1 MPTPASSSGSTAAA
15 SSAADSWDPQQYD
28 RFQAERSQPFWDLA
42 GLLQPVDAPRLLDL
56 GCGTGELTA
65 QLHARIGAAETLGID
80 NSQAMLE
87 QAAQYTAERITFE
100 HGDIATVGAAT
111 VGSADIVFS
120 NAAMQWLPDH
130 ETVLAGWTTLL
141 RPGGQLAVQVPS
153 NADHPSHVLSAE
165 VATES
170 PFVDAMGG
178 TPPPD
183 PVLGV
188 LKPEQYA
195 VILDRLGFGEQHV
208 RLQVY
213 GHRLDSTADVVEW
226 VKGTS
231 LTRFRTALADDA
243 LFDEFVARYRRRL
256 LDCLGEHRPFF
267 YPFKRVLL
275 WGRMT

>member
-1 MPTPASSSGSTAAA
+1 MPTPAC
-15 SSAADSWDPQQYD
+15 SAKDSWDPQQYD

-42 GLLQPVDAPRLLDL
+42 ALLQPVAAPTLLDL

-65 QLHARIGAAETLGID
+65 QLHARIGASTTLGID
-80 NSQAMLE
+80 NSTAMLE
-87 QAAQYTAERITFE
+87 KAAPYASDDVRFE
-100 HGDIATVGAAT
+100 SGDIAAVDAADT
-111 VGSADIVFS
+111 GTFDLADLVGSADIVFS
-120 NAAMQWLPDH
+120 NAAMQWVPDH
-130 ETVLAGWTTLL
+130 ESVLARWATLL
-141 RPGGQLAVQVPS
+141 RQGGQLAVQVPS

-170 PFVDAMGG
+170 PFVEAMGG

-195 VILDRLGFGEQHV
+195 VILDKLGFTEQHV

-213 GHRLDSTADVVEW
+213 GHRLDTTADVVEW
-226 VKGTS
+226 TKGTS
-231 LTRFRTALADDA
+231 LTRFRTALNDDA
-243 LFDEFVARYRRRL
+243 LFDAFVARYRQRL
-256 LDCLGEHRPFF
+256 LDCLGEQSPFF

>member
-1 MPTPASSSGSTAAA
+1 MATPAD
-15 SSAADSWDPQQYD
+15 SARDQWDPQQYD

-42 GLLQPVDAPRLLDL
+42 ALLQPVDRPRLLDL

-65 QLHARIGAAETLGID
+65 ALHARLGAADTLGID
-80 NSQAMLE
+80 NSPAMLDE
-87 QAAQYTAERITFE
+87 AAAHAGGGVRFE
-100 HGDIATVGAAT
+100 SGDIAGVDGAHT
-111 VGSADIVFS
+111 DRFDIVFS

-130 ETVLAGWTTLL
+130 AGVLARWATLL

-153 NADHPSHVLSAE
+153 NADHPSHLLSAE
-165 VATES
+165 VANES
-170 PFVDAMGG
+170 PFVEAMGG
-178 TPPPD
+178 APPPD

-195 VILDRLGFGEQHV
+195 VVLDGLGFDAQHV

-213 GHRLDSTADVVEW
+213 GHRLHSTADVVEW
-226 VKGTS
+226 TRGTS
-231 LTRFRTALADDA
+231 LTRFRKAMADDA
-243 LFDEFVARYRRRL
+243 LFDAFVARYRQRL
-256 LDCLGEHRPFF
+256 LDCLGEHSPFF

>member
-1 MPTPASSSGSTAAA
+1 MAAPANSGREQ
-15 SSAADSWDPQQYD
+15 WDPEQYG

-42 GLLQPVDAPRLLDL
+42 GLLQPVDRPRLLDL
-56 GCGTGELTA
+56 GCGTGALTA
-65 QLHARIGAAETLGID
+65 QLHAHLGAAETVGFD
-80 NSQAMLE
+80 NSQAML
-87 QAAQYTAERITFE
+87 ADAGAYASDNLRFE
-100 HGDIATVGAAT
+100 PADIATVGPQT
-111 VGSADIVFS
+111 SGRFDIVFS

-130 ETVLAGWTTLL
+130 PAVLARWATLV
-141 RPGGQLAVQVPS
+141 RSGGQLAVQVPA
-153 NADHPSHVLSAE
+153 NADHPSHLLSAE
-165 VATES
+165 VARES
-170 PFVDAMGG
+170 PFVEAMGG
-178 TPPPD
+178 APPAD

-195 VILDRLGFGEQHV
+195 VTLDALGFETQHV

-231 LTRFRTALADDA
+231 LTRFRKAMADDA
-243 LFDEFVARYRRRL
+243 LFDAFVARYRQRL
-256 LDCLGEHRPFF
+256 LDCLGEHSPFF

>member
-1 MPTPASSSGSTAAA
+1 MPTPAN
-15 SSAADSWDPQQYD
+15 SAADSWDPQQYD

-42 GLLQPVDAPRLLDL
+42 GLLQPVDRPRLLDL

-65 QLHARIGAAETLGID
+65 QLAARMGAPETLGID
-80 NSQAMLE
+80 NSQAMLDKAARYERGGVRFE
-87 QAAQYTAERITFE
+87 Q
-100 HGDIATVGAAT
+100 GDIATAD
-111 VGSADIVFS
+111 ADIVGTADVVFS

-130 ETVLAGWTTLL
+130 EAVLARWTTLV

-153 NADHPSHVLSAE
+153 NADHPSHLLSAE

-170 PFVDAMGG
+170 PFVEAMGG
-178 TPPPD
+178 APPPD

-188 LKPEQYA
+188 LRPEQYA

-213 GHRLDSTADVVEW
+213 GHRLATTADVVEW
-226 VKGTS
+226 TKGTS
-231 LTRFRTALADDA
+231 LTRFRTALADDG

-256 LDCLGEHRPFF
+256 LDCLGEHSPFF

-275 WGRMT
+275 WGRMR

>member
-1 MPTPASSSGSTAAA
+1 MTAPANSSS
-15 SSAADSWDPQQYD
+15 DQWDPKQYD

-42 GLLQPVDAPRLLDL
+42 ALLQPVDRPRLLDL

-80 NSQAMLE
+80 NSQAMLGE
-87 QAAQYTAERITFE
+87 AAAFATGNVRFE
-100 HGDIATVGAAT
+100 LGDIADVDAAAVGEF
-111 VGSADIVFS
+111 DIVFS
-120 NAAMQWLPDH
+120 NAALQWLPDH
-130 ETVLAGWTTLL
+130 ESMLARWAALV
-141 RPGGQLAVQVPS
+141 RSGGQLAVQVPA
-153 NADHPSHVLSAE
+153 NADHPSHLLSAE
-165 VATES
+165 VAAES
-170 PFVDAMGG
+170 PFVEAMGG

-195 VILDRLGFGEQHV
+195 VVLDRLGFTEQHV

-226 VKGTS
+226 TRGTS
-231 LTRFRTALADDA
+231 LTRFRKALADDA
-243 LFDEFVARYRRRL
+243 LFDAFVARYRQRL
-256 LDCLGEHRPFF
+256 LDCLGEHSPYF
-267 YPFKRVLL
+267 YPFKRVLF

>member
-1 MPTPASSSGSTAAA
+1 MPTPASLSGNTA
-15 SSAADSWDPQQYD
+15 AADSWDPQQYD

-42 GLLQPVDAPRLLDL
+42 GLLQPVDAPRLVDL

-65 QLHARIGAAETLGID
+65 QLHARIDARETLGID
-80 NSQAMLE
+80 NSRAMLD
-87 QAAQYTAERITFE
+87 QAAQYSSDRVRFE
-100 HGDIATVGAAT
+100 FGDIATVDTDA
-111 VGSADIVFS
+111 VGTADIVFS

-130 ETVLAGWTTLL
+130 EAVLSRWTTLL

-153 NADHPSHVLSAE
+153 NADHPSHLLSAE
-165 VATES
+165 VAAES
-170 PFVDAMGG
+170 PFVEAMGG

-188 LKPEQYA
+188 LKPEYYA
-195 VILDRLGFGEQHV
+195 VILDRLGFGKQHV

-213 GHRLDSTADVVEW
+213 GHTLGSTADVVEW

-231 LTRFRTALADDA
+231 LTRFRKALADDA

-256 LDCLGEHRPFF
+256 LDCLGEHSPFF

-275 WGRMT
+275 WGRMS

>member
-1 MPTPASSSGSTAAA
+1 VT
-15 SSAADSWDPQQYD
+15 DSWDPAQYD

-65 QLHARIGAAETLGID
+65 QLHARIGAAETLGVD
-80 NSQAMLE
+80 YSKAMLD
-87 QAAQYTAERITFE
+87 QATQYAADKLSFE
-100 HGDIATVGAAT
+100 PGDIATVDAEALGT
-111 VGSADIVFS
+111 ADIVFS

-130 ETVLAGWTTLL
+130 EAVLSRWTTVL

-165 VATES
+165 VAAES
-170 PFVDAMGG
+170 PFVGAMGG

-195 VILDRLGFGEQHV
+195 VILDRLGFGQQHV

-213 GHRLDSTADVVEW
+213 GHRLASTADVVEW

-231 LTRFRTALADDA
+231 LTRFRKALADDA

-256 LDCLGEHRPFF
+256 LDCLGEHSPFF

>member
-1 MPTPASSSGSTAAA
+1 MPTPANSK
-15 SSAADSWDPQQYD
+15 ADQWDPKQYD

-42 GLLQPVDAPRLLDL
+42 ALLQPVEHPSLLDL

-65 QLHARIGAAETLGID
+65 QLAERIGASETLGID
-80 NSQAMLE
+80 NSRAMLDE
-87 QAAQYTAERITFE
+87 AAGYATETVRFE
-100 HGDIATVGAAT
+100 HGDVAAVDAAGTGAFD
-111 VGSADIVFS
+111 VVFS

-130 ETVLAGWTTLL
+130 EAVLARWVTLL
-141 RPGGQLAVQVPS
+141 KPGGQLAVQVPS
-153 NADHPSHVLSAE
+153 NADHPSHLLSAE

-170 PFVDAMGG
+170 PFVEAMGG

-188 LKPEQYA
+188 HKPEEYA
-195 VILDRLGFGEQHV
+195 VILDRLGLAQQHV

-213 GHRLDSTADVVEW
+213 GHRLDTTADVVEW
-226 VKGTS
+226 TKGTS
-231 LTRFRTALADDA
+231 LTRFRKALADDD
-243 LFDEFVARYRRRL
+243 LFDAFVARYRQRL
-256 LDCLGEHRPFF
+256 LDCLGEHSPFF